1 MCAPRHVVGGCVL
14 IRTGMA
20 TSLPMLRET
29 SPAKLHRLP
38 WCCERLC
45 TRSSNLRHFSTH
57 GWACEASGETCP
69 RSEPFWRL
77 NCFSL
82 SPCRLCDGE
91 SLLSEH
97 ARPRPLLARW
107 PHGLPFFSATFALR
121 CPVQLADPPPRRI
134 ACRNCCQNYDEKRRP
149 QIVKSPIEHHR
160 DTVYRDHGIA
170 HSPLLGVSPVTQRS
184 KQRHRTDRRTLAKHH
199 AHEEAYRLTRPGRY
213 AACAFLGWMMCAS
226 VVMCM
231 CVLHEARICR
241 RKGRNLCTRRL
252 RSARPQSRG

>member
-121 CPVQLADPPPRRI
+121 CPVQLADPPPPKNCLQKLLPKLRR
-134 ACRNCCQNYDEKRRP
+134 EKATTNSQEPDRAP
-149 QIVKSPIEHHR
+149 SGHR
-160 DTVYRDHGIA
+160 VSRSWHCSQPLVGRVPSHSAIKATPPHRQENVGETPRTRGGI
-170 HSPLLGVSPVTQRS
+170 
-184 KQRHRTDRRTLAKHH
+184 
-199 AHEEAYRLTRPGRY
+199 
-213 AACAFLGWMMCAS
+213 
-226 VVMCM
+226 
-231 CVLHEARICR
+231 
-241 RKGRNLCTRRL
+241 
-252 RSARPQSRG
+252 